1 MNTSQLN
8 RVNNLLNVGIPKKNQ
23 EMRAHLENVVYIE
36 PRHIMMAR
44 TTDVSDPEEE
54 LVYQHFDGP
63 EKKEF
68 SGNPLRDPLRYVR
81 EHNKRT
87 VVNRKFLLDILQAMD
102 SDLVIVYAD
111 EECPIGIV
119 GMMARELMI
128 EGVVAPRICD
138 YIPKNPEGFYD

>member
-8 RVNNLLNVGIPKKNQ
+8 KVNELLTVGIPRKEK
-23 EMRAHLENVVYIE
+23 EMRAHLGNVVYIE

-44 TTDVSDPEEE
+44 TSLTDSPEPEYRQFQGTEE
-54 LVYQHFDGP
+54 
-63 EKKEF
+63 KEVK
-68 SGNPLRDPLRYVR
+68 GDPLRFVR

-87 VVNRKFLLDILQAMD
+87 VVDRKFLIEILQAMD
-102 SDLVIVYAD
+102 SDCVIVYAD

-119 GMMARELMI
+119 GMMNREMLI

-138 YIPKNPEGFYD
+138 YIPENPEGFYD